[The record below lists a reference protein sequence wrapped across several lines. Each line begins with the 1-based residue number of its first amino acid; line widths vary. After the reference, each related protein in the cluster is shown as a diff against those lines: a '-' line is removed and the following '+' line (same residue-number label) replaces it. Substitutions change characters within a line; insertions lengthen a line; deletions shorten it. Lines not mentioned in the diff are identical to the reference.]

1 MKKMF
6 VVFVLCGLAAC
17 GGGGE
22 RDQETSISLEDEV
35 SSFLEAYQT
44 AIDSR
49 DIDVLRTLYVGD
61 GRFEWVE
68 DGSVRYRSPDDVLAA
83 FSGLPPDAPVQTE
96 YEGRTITSVGDAGA
110 TVSMRFHTVVGE
122 GPSAFEFGGMM
133 TMVLEKGQ
141 SGWHIIS
148 GHTSSPRQGG
158 R

>member
-17 GGGGE
+17 RGGGE
-22 RDQETSISLEDEV
+22 GDQETSISLEDEV

-110 TVSMRFHTVVGE
+110 MVSMRFHTVVGE